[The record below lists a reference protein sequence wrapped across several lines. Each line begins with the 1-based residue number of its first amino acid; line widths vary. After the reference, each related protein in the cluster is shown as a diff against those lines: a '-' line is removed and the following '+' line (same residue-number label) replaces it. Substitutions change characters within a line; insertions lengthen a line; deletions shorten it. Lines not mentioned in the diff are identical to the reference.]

1 MERSDSVKKG
11 IVSVVA
17 LSLTLT
23 SCTDDRVT
31 LSRGPLGPAR
41 YEVEV
46 HAEGSE
52 GDLDEEHRATLRV
65 NPRTEGAN
73 FALRPAGG
81 GLVTADLRILED
93 GSVDL
98 RRVRG
103 APVQG
108 SGQTELASLVGQ
120 LNPPLPEE
128 PVRLGERWSS
138 TQRITTR
145 ALAASLNTE
154 LRMVRFRRVAET
166 DAAELIGE
174 VSGRLR
180 VNDATR
186 VLQGTLGGRTRIV
199 WAVRAG
205 RVVEAET
212 SLVWSLSDGN
222 SVTLET
228 SVRPN

>member
-1 MERSDSVKKG
+1 MLV
-11 IVSVVA
+11 VSVIA
-17 LSLTLT
+17 AT

-46 HAEGSE
+46 RASDNE

-65 NPRTEGAN
+65 DPQQEGAT
-73 FALRPAGG
+73 FALRAAGR
-81 GLVTADLRILED
+81 LVTADLRILED

-108 SGQTELASLVGQ
+108 PGQTELASLVGQ
-120 LNPPLPEE
+120 LNPPLPDD
-128 PVRLGERWSS
+128 PVRLGESWSS

-145 ALAASLNTE
+145 ALSASLDTE
-154 LRMVRFRRVAET
+154 LRMVRFRRVAST
-166 DAAELIGE
+166 DAAELVGE
-174 VSGRLR
+174 VTGRLR
-180 VNDATR
+180 VNDPTR
-186 VLQGTLGGRTRIV
+186 VLEGRLRGSTRIV
-199 WAVRAG
+199 WAVLAG

-212 SLVWSLSDGN
+212 SLIWSLSDGTD
-222 SVTLET
+222 VTLDT
-228 SVRPN
+228 NVHPT

>member
-1 MERSDSVKKG
+1 MQDMNHARST
-11 IVSVVA
+11 A
-17 LSLTLT
+17 LAFALCVLAAG
-23 SCTDDRVT
+23 CTDDRVT
-31 LSRGPLGPAR
+31 LERGPLGPAR
-41 YEVEV
+41 YEVAV
-46 HAEGSE
+46 RAEDNE

-65 NPRTEGAN
+65 DPRTEGAT
-73 FALRPAGG
+73 FALRATGG
-81 GLVTADLRILED
+81 RLVTADLRILED

-120 LNPPLPEE
+120 LNPPLPDD

-154 LRMVRFRRVAET
+154 LRMVRFRRVAST
-166 DAAELIGE
+166 DAAELVGE

-180 VNDATR
+180 VNDPTR
-186 VLQGTLGGRTRIV
+186 VLEGRLGGTTRIV

-212 SLVWSLSDGN
+212 SLNWSLSDGN
-222 SVTLET
+222 TVTLDT
-228 SVRPN
+228 TVRPN